1 MGLGLRRPFYRPK
14 LVPKSLP
21 GGSLE
26 GPGRVLGGSLEGPGR
41 VLGGSRE
48 GPGRVPGGSQAGPGG
63 VPSHVR
69 QKGAVGSKRVA
80 PFWHLNGS
88 EEALLEAPGGPKWPP
103 KWAKIAPKRRPKTII
118 N

>member
-26 GPGRVLGGSLEGPGR
+26 GPGRV
-41 VLGGSRE
+41 
-48 GPGRVPGGSQAGPGG
+48 PGGSQAGPGG

-69 QKGAVGSKRVA
+69 QKGAAGSNTLA

-103 KWAKIAPKRRPKTII
+103 KLVKIVPKRRPKTIKI
-118 N
+118 KMIWGAVLEQFIASL